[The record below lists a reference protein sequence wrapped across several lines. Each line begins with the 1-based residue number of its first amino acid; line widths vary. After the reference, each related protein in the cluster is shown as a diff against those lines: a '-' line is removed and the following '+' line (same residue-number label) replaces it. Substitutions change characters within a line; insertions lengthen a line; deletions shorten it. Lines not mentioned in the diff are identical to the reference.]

1 MRTQYSYHCSS
12 YKASCRL
19 LASNNRIYSHR
30 IQIFHR
36 QTRIHSC
43 LPLHNPH
50 RIGEW
55 QYRPGK
61 HKTLIREIEK
71 VQKLKTAQNRA
82 LTAGKRKYGTHPK
95 GERKA
100 MQNEP
105 FLV

>member
-1 MRTQYSYHCSS
+1 MYAKNRESTSENRVSS
-12 YKASCRL
+12 
-19 LASNNRIYSHR
+19 
-30 IQIFHR
+30 
-36 QTRIHSC
+36 
-43 LPLHNPH
+43 
-50 RIGEW
+50 
-55 QYRPGK
+55 
-61 HKTLIREIEK
+61 LIREIEK

>member
-1 MRTQYSYHCSS
+1 MFSS
-12 YKASCRL
+12 L
-19 LASNNRIYSHR
+19 
-30 IQIFHR
+30 QF
-36 QTRIHSC
+36 T
-43 LPLHNPH
+43 P
-50 RIGEW
+50 
-55 QYRPGK
+55 
-61 HKTLIREIEK
+61 TLIREIEK